1 MDQDWHETID
11 HDEPLIHD
19 WRARQ
24 LARLG
29 IPRALAEAV
38 ADHVDWHQIAALV
51 CRGCPPR
58 LALQIVLLGGWQPL
72 LELLGVHLGVVAVA
86 VVEQHMGHRAPAAR
100 SRILA
105 RLAADGLVKA
115 GGKQRTDSTHVI
127 AAVAALNRLELA
139 GESVRAAGGGAG
151 RGAPGLAGAA
161 DLRAGLEPPLRHAGD
176 VVAAAGLADEAG

>member
-1 MDQDWHETID
+1 MDQGWHETID

-58 LALQIVLLGGWQPL
+58 LALQIVM
-72 LELLGVHLGVVAVA
+72 LE
-86 VVEQHMGHRAPAAR
+86 AR
-100 SRILA
+100 SR
-105 RLAADGLVKA
+105 
-115 GGKQRTDSTHVI
+115 SSSCW
-127 AAVAALNRLELA
+127 ALTWA
-139 GESVRAAGGGAG
+139 
-151 RGAPGLAGAA
+151 
-161 DLRAGLEPPLRHAGD
+161 
-176 VVAAAGLADEAG
+176 